1 MIYSY
6 TIIFCQID
14 FQIFLIA
21 TFLDEI
27 MLFNT
32 PEFIIFF
39 VIVLSVIAIVKMR
52 LFQHLFLLG
61 ASYFFFYFSSNYLL
75 TLLIF
80 STLLDF
86 YVGKAI
92 YSAKNKR
99 IKKLL
104 LISSLAGNL
113 GLLGFFKYAD
123 FGITQINKLT
133 DILGFSEIPALELI
147 LPIGIS
153 FYTFQTI
160 SYTVDIYRGKLTPSK
175 SLAEFALFVSFFP
188 QLVAG
193 PILRA
198 SEFLP
203 QLREKISKGHFTS
216 KLRTITIHD
225 TALRMGVTLMA
236 MGFFKKM
243 FFADNIA
250 PMVDEIFSMPTGLE
264 SFSVVLGAIAFG
276 VQIYCDFS
284 GYSDI
289 AIGAAMILGFH
300 IPANFN
306 KPYFATSPVDFW
318 RRWHISLS
326 SWLRD
331 YLYIPL
337 GGNKKG
343 NTRTYV
349 NLVTVM
355 FLGGLWH
362 GASWNFVIWGLM
374 HGIYLAIQKLIT
386 NIFPQ
391 LKNNQFTKKRH
402 IKIISILIT
411 QYFVFMAW
419 LVFRVQNIDALPYVL
434 YKYVIWDF
442 ATNSTIFIVSG
453 NKFPIVLI
461 IGFFILNYISYKRNI
476 VEKLSKVKPVY
487 WIGFLISIMILI
499 LFFYDTNPQDFIYF
513 RF

>member
-1 MIYSY
+1 
-6 TIIFCQID
+6 
-14 FQIFLIA
+14 
-21 TFLDEI
+21 
-27 MLFNT
+27 
-32 PEFIIFF
+32 
-39 VIVLSVIAIVKMR
+39 
-52 LFQHLFLLG
+52 
-61 ASYFFFYFSSNYLL
+61 
-75 TLLIF
+75 LIF

-92 YSAKNKR
+92 FSAKTKKA
-99 IKKLL
+99 KKLL
-104 LISSLAGNL
+104 LVSSLAGNL

-123 FGITQINKLT
+123 FGISQINQLT
-133 DILGFSEIPALELI
+133 DTLGFSEIPALELI

-175 SLAEFALFVSFFP
+175 SIAEFALFVSFFP

-198 SEFLP
+198 GQFLP
-203 QLREKISKGHFTS
+203 QLREKISKGNITS
-216 KLRTITIHD
+216 RLRTITIHD
-225 TALRMGVTLMA
+225 TALRIGVTMMA

-243 FFADNIA
+243 FFADNIS
-250 PMVDEIFSMPTGLE
+250 PMVDEIFSVPFGLE
-264 SFSVVLGAIAFG
+264 SFSVMLGAIAFG
-276 VQIYCDFS
+276 VQIYADFS

-300 IPANFN
+300 VPANFN

-318 RRWHISLS
+318 RKWHISLS

-343 NTRTYV
+343 NLRTYV

-355 FLGGLWH
+355 FLGGMWH

-374 HGIYLAIQKLIT
+374 HGAYLAVQKLFTNKFPKLKDNKLIQK
-386 NIFPQ
+386 
-391 LKNNQFTKKRH
+391 RY
-402 IKIISILIT
+402 IKIISILGT

-419 LVFRVQNIDALPYVL
+419 LAFRVQDIDALSYVL

-442 ATNSTIFIVSG
+442 AMDSTIQMLSH
-453 NKFPIVLI
+453 NKLPIVLI
-461 IGFFILNYISYKRNI
+461 VGFFILNYISYKRNI
-476 VEKLSKVKPVY
+476 VEKLSKVRPIY
-487 WIGFLISIMILI
+487 WIGFLISVMLLI
-499 LFFYDTNPQDFIYF
+499 FFFYDTTPESFIYF

>member
-1 MIYSY
+1 
-6 TIIFCQID
+6 
-14 FQIFLIA
+14 
-21 TFLDEI
+21 

-39 VIVLSVIAIVKMR
+39 IFVLAVISCIKFR
-52 LFQHLFLLG
+52 KFQHLFLIG
-61 ASYFFFYFSSNYLL
+61 SSYFFFYFSNNFLI

-86 YVGKAI
+86 YIGKAI
-92 YSAKNKR
+92 FTAKNKKR
-99 IKKLL
+99 KKVL
-104 LISSLAGNL
+104 LISSLVGNL

-123 FGITQINKLT
+123 FGIAQINNVT
-133 DILGFSEIPALELI
+133 ESLGIPEITSLGLI

-160 SYTVDIYRGKLTPSK
+160 SYTVEIYRGKLEPSK
-175 SLAEFALFVSFFP
+175 SLWEFALFVSFFP

-198 SEFLP
+198 NHFLP
-203 QLREKISKGHFTS
+203 QLREKISNNGIAS
-216 KLRTITIHD
+216 RLRTITIHD
-225 TALRMGVTLMA
+225 ASLRFGISLMA
-236 MGFFKKM
+236 IGFFKKM

-250 PMVDEIFSMPTGLE
+250 PMVNEIFNVPYGLE
-264 SFSVVLGAIAFG
+264 SFSVMLGAIAFG

-289 AIGAAMILGFH
+289 AIGAAIILGFH

-306 KPYFATSPVDFW
+306 KPYFAVSPADFW

-326 SWLRD
+326 TWLRD

-337 GGNKKG
+337 GGNRKG
-343 NTRTYV
+343 NSRTYV
-349 NLVTVM
+349 NLITVM

-374 HGIYLAIQKLIT
+374 HGVYLAVQKLTT
-386 NIFPQ
+386 NKFPV
-391 LKNNQFTKKRH
+391 LKNSKFLKTRTG
-402 IKIISILIT
+402 KIISILIT
-411 QYFVFMAW
+411 QYFIFMTW
-419 LVFRVQNIDALPYVL
+419 LAFRVEDLDALSYVL
-434 YKYVIWDF
+434 YKYVVWDF
-442 ATNSTIFIVSG
+442 ATSATLQILSHNII
-453 NKFPIVLI
+453 PITLI
-461 IGFFILNYISYKRNI
+461 IGFFILNYISYRKNI
-476 VEKLSKVKPVY
+476 VKSLSEMKITH
-487 WIGFLISIMILI
+487 WTIILFGIMILI
-499 LFFYDTNPQDFIYF
+499 LFFYDLSPEEFIYF